1 MTTFPVNG
9 QTDSWPYFQAPFS
22 ENDFRLL
29 FTQHPIP
36 MWLYDP
42 VSLKFLLMNDAVFQF
57 YGYSAEQMSKMTML
71 DIRPEYEYER
81 MLAAIHAES
90 DFGKPQIWKHLKAN
104 GEIVEVITYG
114 RRATFNGKPAILA
127 IIQDQTEIRQARDE
141 ISQTRSLLDNL
152 IKNLPI
158 GVFVKDMK
166 DNGRYVLFNEA
177 ASSITGKEAA
187 HVIGKPDDQIFNE
200 KDASCFIRQDQHIM
214 DNDSTL
220 TIENEIPLHNYTR
233 HVRVVKRTIP
243 AQNGERPRYLIGL
256 MEDIT
261 EEQALQAHL
270 TYTAMH
276 DALTNLPNRVY
287 FSHHT
292 AGLFSAEKTQQGHA
306 LLFLDVDHFKHIND
320 SIGHAAGDAL
330 LCQVARRL
338 TGFLQP
344 QDFIARLGGD
354 EFAIIHPFDMSNPD
368 HRQEIGRFAEELT
381 DLFRQP
387 FHLDGSPEYVGC
399 TIGVVIAPYD
409 GQDIDTLLRNA
420 DLALYAAKADRRGI
434 YRFYEQAM
442 RDAVEKRHRTAL
454 ELHAAMQN
462 NEFVLFYQPIF
473 SLTTDLIT
481 GCEALLRWQHPTRG
495 LVAPDDFIPVAED
508 TGIISAIGAWVL
520 RQACKDAI
528 HWPEKIKVS
537 VNLSPVQFNSRGML
551 DMVKSAL
558 EESGLPAKR
567 LELEITETVLLS
579 NTEHN
584 TELLFELRKLGVS
597 IAMDDFGT
605 GYSSLNYLRT
615 FPFDKIKIDRSF
627 VSDIDNDKRNLAI
640 IQAVVSLGSAFNIVT
655 TAEGV
660 ETQEQLT
667 RLKDEQFGEVQ
678 GFFTGRPMPQQEMC
692 DFIASRDIG
701 NVLNLKKHS
710 KNNAV
715 K

>member
-1 MTTFPVNG
+1 MTTAPLNS
-9 QTDSWPYFQAPFS
+9 QIDSPLYFQPALS

-42 VSLKFLLMNDAVFQF
+42 ISLKFLLLNDAAFEF
-57 YGYSAEQMSKMTML
+57 YGYTPEQMSRMTVL
-71 DIRPEYEYER
+71 DIRPESEHER
-81 MLAAIHAES
+81 MIAAIHAET

-104 GEIVEVITYG
+104 GETIEVITYG
-114 RRATFNGKPAILA
+114 RRTNFNDQPAILA
-127 IIQDQTEIRQARDE
+127 IIQDQTEIRKARNE
-141 ISQTRSLLDNL
+141 ISQTRSLLDSL

-158 GVFVKDMK
+158 GVFIKDMH
-166 DNGRYVLFNEA
+166 DSGRYVLFNET
-177 ASSITGKEAA
+177 ASAITGKESA
-187 HVIGKPDDQIFNE
+187 HVIGKADHQVFNE
-200 KDASCFIRQDQHIM
+200 EDARNFITQDQYVM
-214 DNDSTL
+214 ESDSVFTV
-220 TIENEIPLHNYTR
+220 ENEIPLRSHSR
-233 HVRVVKRTIP
+233 HVRVMKRTIP
-243 AQNGERPRYLIGL
+243 SQNGEKPRYLIGL

-276 DALTNLPNRVY
+276 DSLTNLPNRVY
-287 FSHHT
+287 FSRHT
-292 AGLFSAEKTQQGHA
+292 TDLFSKKEAIQSHA

-338 TGFLQP
+338 SAFLKP

-354 EFAIIHPFDMSNPD
+354 EFAIIHPFDPENPD
-368 HRQEIGRFAEELT
+368 HRQEIGHFAEEIT
-381 DLFRQP
+381 NLFSKP

-399 TIGVVIAPYD
+399 TIGVVIAPED
-409 GQDIDTLLRNA
+409 GEDIDTLLRNA
-420 DLALYAAKADRRGI
+420 DLALYAAKADRRGV
-434 YRFYEQAM
+434 YRFYERSM
-442 RDAVEKRHRTAL
+442 REAVEKRHRTAL
-454 ELHAAMQN
+454 ELHTALQN

-495 LVAPDDFIPVAED
+495 LVAPDDFIPIAED

-520 RQACKDAI
+520 RQACQDAI
-528 HWPEKIKVS
+528 SWPEKIKVS
-537 VNLSPVQFNSRGML
+537 VNLSPVQFNSRNML

-558 EESGLPAKR
+558 EESGLQANR

-584 TELLFELRKLGVS
+584 TELLFELRNLGVS

-627 VSDIDNDKRNLAI
+627 VSNIDNDKRNLAI

-678 GFFTGRPMPQQEMC
+678 GFFTGKPMSQRDVC
-692 DFIASRDIG
+692 DFIAGYDG
-701 NVLNLKKHS
+701 
-710 KNNAV
+710 
-715 K
+715 